1 VTVRA
6 LQVFHSRDFWLRCL
20 SAAALLAVWQIAAAV
35 AASPLLPGP
44 GVVVAALLDRII
56 RGRLIADLGISLA
69 RVAASFVLAMA
80 VGSAIGI
87 VMGRSRRIDRLFDL
101 WLILGLNIP
110 ALVIILLCYV
120 WIGLSEVA
128 AVTAVA
134 LNKVPTSAVILRE
147 GARSIDREL
156 LQVGEVL
163 RLSWGRRM
171 RAVYL
176 PQLYPYFMSA
186 TRAGLSLIWKIV
198 LVVELIGRSNGV
210 GFQLG
215 VYFQF
220 FDIANILAYTASFV
234 AVVMAVE
241 AFAIR
246 PLEQSLTRWRA

>member
-1 VTVRA
+1 VSGA
-6 LQVFHSRDFWLRCL
+6 LQIFRNRDFWMRCL
-20 SAAALLAVWQIAAAV
+20 SAVALLAFWQIAAV
-35 AASPLLPGP
+35 IAASPLLPGP
-44 GVVVAALLDRII
+44 ETVTAALVGLVLH
-56 RGRLIADLGISLA
+56 GRLLADLGISLA
-69 RVAASFVLAMA
+69 RVAVSFVLALA

-87 VMGRSRRIDRLFDL
+87 LMGRSRSIDRLFDL

-120 WIGLSEVA
+120 WIGLGEVA
-128 AVTAVA
+128 AITAVA

-147 GARSIDREL
+147 GARAIDREL
-156 LQVGEVL
+156 LQVADVL
-163 RLSWGRRM
+163 HLSWSRRM
-171 RAVYL
+171 RHVYL

-246 PLEQSLTRWRA
+246 PLEQSLTRWRT

>member
-1 VTVRA
+1 VSGA
-6 LQVFHSRDFWLRCL
+6 LQLFRSRDFWMRCL
-20 SAAALLAVWQIAAAV
+20 SGVALLALWQIAAAI

-44 GVVVAALLDRII
+44 ATVAAALVRLVLH
-56 RGRLIADLGISLA
+56 GRLVADLGISLT

-80 VGSAIGI
+80 IGSLIGI
-87 VMGRSRRIDRLFDL
+87 LMGRSRSIDRLFDL

-120 WIGLSEVA
+120 WIGLGEVA
-128 AVTAVA
+128 AITAVA
-134 LNKVPTSAVILRE
+134 LNKVPTCAVILRE
-147 GARSIDREL
+147 GARAIDREL
-156 LQVGEVL
+156 LQVADVL
-163 RLSWGRRM
+163 HLSWSRRM
-171 RAVYL
+171 RHVYL

>member
-1 VTVRA
+1 MSGA
-6 LQVFHSRDFWLRCL
+6 LQVFRNRDFWLRCL
-20 SAAALLAVWQIAAAV
+20 SAAALLAIWQIAAAA

-44 GVVVAALLDRII
+44 AVVTAALVKLLLH
-56 RGRLIADLGISLA
+56 GRLLTDLGISLA

-80 VGSAIGI
+80 IGSAIGI

-101 WLILGLNIP
+101 WLIIP

-120 WIGLSEVA
+120 WIGLGEAA

-134 LNKVPTSAVILRE
+134 LNKVPTCAVILRE
-147 GARSIDREL
+147 GARAIDREL
-156 LQVGEVL
+156 LQVAEVL
-163 RLSWGRRM
+163 RLSWWRRM
-171 RAVYL
+171 RKVYL

-186 TRAGLSLIWKIV
+186 TRAGLALIWKIV

>member
-1 VTVRA
+1 VSGA
-6 LQVFHSRDFWLRCL
+6 LQLFRSRDFWMRCL
-20 SAAALLAVWQIAAAV
+20 SGVALLALWQIAAAIV
-35 AASPLLPGP
+35 ASPLLPGP
-44 GVVVAALLDRII
+44 ATVAAALVRLVLH
-56 RGRLIADLGISLA
+56 GRLLADLGISLA

-80 VGSAIGI
+80 VGSLIGI
-87 VMGRSRRIDRLFDL
+87 LMGRSRSIDRLFDL

-120 WIGLSEVA
+120 WIGLGEVA
-128 AVTAVA
+128 AITAVA
-134 LNKVPTSAVILRE
+134 LNKVPTCAVILRE
-147 GARSIDREL
+147 GARAIDREL
-156 LQVGEVL
+156 LQVADVL
-163 RLSWGRRM
+163 HLSWSRRM
-171 RAVYL
+171 RHVYL

-234 AVVMAVE
+234 AVVMAIE
-241 AFAIR
+241 TFAIR

>member
-1 VTVRA
+1 MSGT
-6 LQVFHSRDFWLRCL
+6 LQIFRNSDFWLRWL
-20 SAAALLAVWQIAAAV
+20 SAAALIALWQIAAAV

-44 GVVVAALLDRII
+44 AAVAAALINLLLH
-56 RGRLIADLGISLA
+56 GRLLTDLGISLA

-80 VGSAIGI
+80 IGSAIGI
-87 VMGRSRRIDRLFDL
+87 VMGRSSRIDRLFDL
-101 WLILGLNIP
+101 WLILGLNLP

-120 WIGLSEVA
+120 WIGLGEAA

-134 LNKVPTSAVILRE
+134 LNKVPTCAVILRE

-156 LQVGEVL
+156 LQVAEVL
-163 RLSWGRRM
+163 HLSWWRRL
-171 RAVYL
+171 RHVYL

-198 LVVELIGRSNGV
+198 LVVELVGRSNGV

-246 PLEQSLTRWRA
+246 PIEQSLTRWRA